1 MLDETSNM
9 FYSQGRLSLQSL
21 SRIMICRYSY
31 PWRSATLNIQ
41 TRELYLGVI
50 SGIHKYIDLRIFSLC
65 FILDLSSYY
74 QMPRA
79 QRKFF
84 ENDSVIV
91 EYYEEILS
99 HVYVLT
105 THRVSPAM
113 WQVFD
118 SIYEMF
124 KNDGYD
130 YFTGRWLSSWSCA
143 FIDSLEFPAD
153 YTDPDRVFIV
163 N

>member
-1 MLDETSNM
+1 
-9 FYSQGRLSLQSL
+9 
-21 SRIMICRYSY
+21 
-31 PWRSATLNIQ
+31 
-41 TRELYLGVI
+41 
-50 SGIHKYIDLRIFSLC
+50 
-65 FILDLSSYY
+65 
-74 QMPRA
+74 MPRA
-79 QRKFF
+79 QRQFF
-84 ENDSVIV
+84 KNDSVIV

-130 YFTGRWLSSWSCA
+130 YFTGRWLLS
-143 FIDSLEFPAD
+143 
-153 YTDPDRVFIV
+153 
-163 N
+163 